1 MAFTCEVS
9 VAQVDAEE
17 AQIRTNVVKAINAQI
32 TAAVWTDS
40 SDMAGLEEA
49 NNNEITICNGREMR
63 DDVSAVANMSCKD

>member
-40 SDMAGLEEA
+40 SYMAGLEEA